1 MDPIE
6 LNSEYVHDMLK
17 VLSGFNVS
25 KFKCSAFEVE
35 FQVPEKQ
42 EEKEAV
48 STDVRG
54 FVAAEPAPAEEAEP
68 ADPFHLHRTALRGS
82 KLSLA
87 PKDA

>member
-6 LNSEYVHDMLK
+6 LNPDYVREMLT
-17 VLSGFNVS
+17 VLSEFNLS
-25 KFKCSAFEVE
+25 KFKCGAFEVE
-35 FQVPEKQ
+35 FQAPERH
-42 EEKEAV
+42 EEKEIV

-54 FVAAEPAPAEEAEP
+54 FVAADPAPAEETEP

-82 KLSLA
+82 KLSLV